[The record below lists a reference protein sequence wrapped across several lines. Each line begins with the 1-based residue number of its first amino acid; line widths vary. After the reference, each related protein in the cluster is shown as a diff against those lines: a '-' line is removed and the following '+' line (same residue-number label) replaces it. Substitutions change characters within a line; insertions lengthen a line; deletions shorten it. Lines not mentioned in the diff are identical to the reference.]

1 VEEGESI
8 VRAWAAAEEV
18 VSVLHCLL
26 GVEVVGLVP
35 RSKEVLV

>member
-8 VRAWAAAEEV
+8 VRAWAAAEV

-26 GVEVVGLVP
+26 GVEAVELVP